1 MEIQEVLPSVKLIA
15 TIFFLFFVLFIV
27 PGDAVSSSPNIGKTI
42 DELFSNVDWLAALL
56 SFTNVLASN
65 VKHVREFDG
74 LNQYSYIIGEVAN
87 DLPDHVILH
96 IIPYS
101 GGSGNGYG
109 NVDTYKNKHTLK
121 RRYDR
126 SGLRG
131 SVQSADI
138 QIDVDE
144 NDIDLDYARQYLLTA
159 RTNTKSVGNDDS
171 ADSGG
176 KRSVHSLHP
185 LGTHGNKIVNGN
197 GIDTSTPD
205 ELDSDDGDKYMRY
218 DDIMGKYNT
227 KYFEGGSFSNSDSN
241 FTIDTGISES
251 KSISSDIAD
260 NTSDRIS
267 YTDEI
272 ENDNSEDG
280 GSSLDSNSSGNDNG
294 DRNVSDSDNENLLMI
309 IIMELSDIVLLHHKT
324 HNYLI
329 NNHYKRK
336 RYLSKIS
343 ISQAQLDGGG
353 SDRSSDPMLNEY
365 VVVST
370 TDDLLANQAIV
381 PVVSDVSDDLNRV
394 GSNSTSIYIDSISF
408 NHCHKIRKYYMDNW
422 SWWRTG

>member
-1 MEIQEVLPSVKLIA
+1 MEIQEVLPAVKLIA

-87 DLPDHVILH
+87 GLPDHVILH

-109 NVDTYKNKHTLK
+109 NVDTYKIKHTP
-121 RRYDR
+121 
-126 SGLRG
+126 RG

-159 RTNTKSVGNDDS
+159 RTNTKSAGNDDS
-171 ADSGG
+171 AGSGG

-185 LGTHGNKIVNGN
+185 LESHGNEIVNGN

-227 KYFEGGSFSNSDSN
+227 KYFEGCSFSNSDSN
-241 FTIDTGISES
+241 FTIDTDISES

-294 DRNVSDSDNENLLMI
+294 DRNVSDSDNENA
-309 IIMELSDIVLLHHKT
+309 SDI
-324 HNYLI
+324 Y
-329 NNHYKRK
+329 
-336 RYLSKIS
+336 SACS
-343 ISQAQLDGGG
+343 
-353 SDRSSDPMLNEY
+353 MNEIH
-365 VVVST
+365 T
-370 TDDLLANQAIV
+370 RHIRR
-381 PVVSDVSDDLNRV
+381 NRNRN
-394 GSNSTSIYIDSISF
+394 GNR
-408 NHCHKIRKYYMDNW
+408 NM
-422 SWWRTG
+422 